1 MAPRNVARSEPGT
14 FYTSPPT
21 ARAGLAALAT
31 TKTWLTTVD
40 HKRIGILYGVSAFV
54 FFLIGGIE
62 ALIIR
67 LQLVRPHNTLVDA
80 PTYNALFTMHGT
92 TMIFLAIMPLNAAF
106 FNYMIPLMIGARDV
120 AFPRLNALSYWI
132 FLAGGLFLNLSWLVG
147 TPPDGGWFGYANLT
161 TRQFSPGLSIDFWM
175 LSLQVLGASSVI
187 AAINFIVTVLNM
199 RAPGMTLMRMPLFV
213 WMTLVVQF
221 LIVLAFPP
229 VTVGLI
235 FLMFDRFFGTHFFDV
250 AAGGDLHLWQHLFWI
265 FGHPEVY
272 ILILPAFGIVSEVL
286 PTFSRKPLFG
296 APVMIYSGI
305 LIGFFGFGVWSHHM
319 FAAGMGPVAD
329 AAFSIASML
338 IAIPT
343 GVKIFNWL
351 ATMWNGTL
359 RPTVA
364 FHFAAGLVAL
374 FTIGGLSGIMH
385 ASPPVDLQ
393 QTDSYFV
400 VAHLHYVLIGGSL
413 FGILAG
419 ASYWWPKMTGR
430 MLDERLGRVA
440 FWIIFAGFNLTFFP
454 QHYLGAIGMPRRIYT
469 YSADTGWGFWNLVS
483 TVGAFG
489 IALGVLLFAVNAVRS
504 LRSGAPATGDPW
516 DGRTLEW
523 RTSSPP
529 PPHDFDE
536 VPPVYGRD
544 SFWREKH
551 GDAQGR
557 KPTPLPRVPEAH
569 GIHLPGPSH
578 WPIVIALGIGL
589 VAVGALTSVA
599 LVLAGAAVM
608 LVGAFAFALE
618 HHANPAHAH
627 QVGGLGV
634 DHRKLAMWTFLGS
647 ECFFFGTLIATYM
660 AYKGR
665 SVVGPYPHEILNI
678 PVTTLSTFDLL
689 MSSLLMVLALAA
701 AQRGDRRQS
710 RLWLGGTALFG
721 LIFLG
726 FQAYEFTAFVHEGLT
741 LQTNLFGST
750 FFVLTGF
757 HGGHVT
763 LGVIWLLTLLVL
775 DLRGRLHVHDAI
787 KVEVAGLYWHFV
799 DIVWIVIF
807 TLVYL
812 AP

>member
-132 FLAGGLFLNLSWLVG
+132 FLAAGLFLNLSWLVG

-175 LSLQVLGASSVI
+175 LSLQVLGVSSVI

-213 WMTLVVQF
+213 WMSLVVQF

-557 KPTPLPRVPEAH
+557 KPTPPPRVPEAH

-627 QVGGLGV
+627 QVGGLGI

-665 SVVGPYPHEILNI
+665 SVVGPYPHQILNI

-710 RLWLGGTALFG
+710 RLWLGGTAVFG

-787 KVEVAGLYWHFV
+787 KVEVVGLYWHFV